1 LGIDGVGAWEIVYFL
16 PVRRK
21 KAETEGML
29 GYHVDIEPDDSE
41 TFLVT
46 CSALPELTTFG
57 ETREAASRS
66 ASDAV
71 EEALAARMSEG
82 RDLPPLEKAD
92 DSRAAFAFLPVMTSL
107 KVALY
112 RALREEGLTR
122 TDLQRRLRWPHR
134 EQVDRLLQLDHAS
147 RLQQLEAAFHAL
159 GRDLEISVKRS
170 RAA

>member
-1 LGIDGVGAWEIVYFL
+1 
-16 PVRRK
+16 
-21 KAETEGML
+21 ML
-29 GYHVDIEPDDSE
+29 GYHVDIEPGDKE

-57 ETREAASRS
+57 ETREAASRR

-92 DSRAAFAFLPVMTSL
+92 DSRAAFAFLPVMISL

>member
-1 LGIDGVGAWEIVYFL
+1 
-16 PVRRK
+16 
-21 KAETEGML
+21 ML
-29 GYHVDIEPDDSE
+29 GYHIDVEPDDKE

-57 ETREAASRS
+57 ETREAASRR